1 MRMSTPA
8 PENRVKFDKTIN
20 LGHLITMGAFLFTAM
35 VQWNMMD
42 KRVAVLEEA
51 RTSQRD
57 KDNAQDNSTKEGF
70 QAVKEALTDLR
81 RSVERVADKV
91 GAQK

>member
-1 MRMSTPA
+1 MSLP

-20 LGHLITMGAFLFTAM
+20 LGNLISMVTFLLAIMF
-35 VQWNMMD
+35 QWNMMD
-42 KRVAVLEEA
+42 KRVLVLEEA
-51 RTSQRD
+51 RTAQRD
-57 KDNAQDNSTKEGF
+57 RDTTQDNSTKENF

>member
-1 MRMSTPA
+1 MSVP

-51 RTSQRD
+51 RASQRERD
-57 KDNAQDNSTKEGF
+57 ATQDTSAKESF
-70 QAVKEALTDLR
+70 QSVKEALTDLR